1 MANIIF
7 RYRED
12 LNALFNQR
20 EEKIKKYKEKKA
32 LEEKLNSMKNVI
44 NEASDD
50 ETVVRTLSSEIV
62 FNIRAVISYV
72 LFSHRLSVAGVKIL
86 Y

>member
-50 ETVVRTLSSEIV
+50 ETVVRTLSCEIV
-62 FNIRAVISYV
+62 FNIHCCYFIC
-72 LFSHRLSVAGVKIL
+72 LI
-86 Y
+86 